1 MPAHVRLVLL
11 NAKPV
16 CQKLGASHVLLDTP
30 KNKTQSPKPVA
41 QNVSSVNPH
50 ASHAQEHQTSVQA
63 VLMDTSSS
71 GGNAVENSDLL
82 SRSNS

>member
-1 MPAHVRLVLL
+1 MLAHVRLVLL
-11 NAKPV
+11 NARPV
-16 CQKLGASHVLLDTP
+16 CQKLGASHVLLASP

-41 QNVSSVNPH
+41 QNASSVNPH

-63 VLMDTSSS
+63 VLTVTDSS
-71 GGNAVENSDLL
+71 GGNAQENSDLL